1 MAWDKQ
7 GFETQRLEP
16 SGTIFPNF
24 FFDYTNTYLQ
34 QVDDH
39 NNDERHA
46 GSPPPRSTVSEST
59 TRDSKGEGR
68 QLVRSFLFL
77 FFVLTIL
84 MVF

>member
-24 FFDYTNTYLQ
+24 FIDYTNTYLQ

-39 NNDERHA
+39 NNDNDMRVHYHHHIKQRQSQRRGIA
-46 GSPPPRSTVSEST
+46 RA
-59 TRDSKGEGR
+59 KGDNWYI
-68 QLVRSFLFL
+68 LFSFFFLF
-77 FFVLTIL
+77 
-84 MVF
+84 

>member
-1 MAWDKQ
+1 MRIYNGIYDA
-7 GFETQRLEP
+7 TR
-16 SGTIFPNF
+16 SGTFLPYQIL
-24 FFDYTNTYLQ
+24 FDYTNTYLQ

-84 MVF
+84 MFF